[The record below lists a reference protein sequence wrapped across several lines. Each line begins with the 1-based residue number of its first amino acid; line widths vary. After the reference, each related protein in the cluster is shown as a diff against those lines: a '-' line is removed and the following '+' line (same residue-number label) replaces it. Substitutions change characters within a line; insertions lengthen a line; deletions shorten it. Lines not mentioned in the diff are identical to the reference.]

1 MRKNPISKSEIEII
15 KTIIKDIKSGRL
27 ITNHPLQRYSD
38 MWSKEQQGNLIRR
51 VLHDGRFLPI
61 LICTQYDEHGC
72 EVRYLIDG
80 VQRMTTFEAYM
91 NDEFAISKNT
101 IDYMIDYD
109 GILYEKKDLA
119 SGKFAL
125 KRDRNK
131 KLIPILDENG
141 NTQRRVQSIDVRGLK
156 YSELPP
162 ELQDKI
168 NNYKVS
174 VELKLECSDE
184 DIQVEIL
191 DYNSGTKMNDAQIG
205 KNRLGAE
212 FARIVIE
219 LSNHSFIKNKCGFTP
234 DNFKK
239 GVIDRAI
246 NEALM
251 LVNFG
256 AENWVTSHKDLCRK
270 LSNWITTEHTDKM
283 REMFDELD
291 EIIPELNRDV
301 PEEKEILDYL
311 TLKEFFVVM
320 ANYHYFRDCGYKS
333 ECYTQFLRE
342 FITETSYIKN
352 IPTGEVDE
360 NGEDIFDSFRN
371 VYMQGSK
378 QKGNIESRLDVM
390 NSMLDE
396 YLAEN
401 CGDMTE
407 DEAVDE
413 VAETEIDINKVSNF
427 VSDFIETGVPFNTKS
442 TALKTLM
449 QFASNYPTR
458 DYTPTGVENF
468 EQWLKDNTINEES
481 ADDCLISATMLRD
494 YLNNAGAADKFSEN
508 DIAILIR
515 HVFSYGEEL
524 DEDIFETWLEDYNN
538 VNNCEQSGESAAVL
552 EKDSFLRESYSNF
565 LKYIIN
571 NEGDEI
577 K

>member
-15 KTIIKDIKSGRL
+15 KTIIKDIRNGRL

-61 LICTQYDEHGC
+61 LICTQYDEYGC

-109 GILYEKKDLA
+109 GILYETKDLA

-131 KLIPILDENG
+131 NLIPVLDENG
-141 NTQRRVQSIDVRGLK
+141 KTQRRVQSIDVRGLK

-162 ELQDKI
+162 ELQEKI

-184 DIQVEIL
+184 DIQIEIL
-191 DYNSGTKMNDAQIG
+191 DYNNGTKMNDAQIG

-219 LSNHSFIKNKCGFTP
+219 LSNHPFIKNKCGFTL
-234 DNFKK
+234 DNYKK

-256 AENWVTSHKDLCRK
+256 ADNWVVSHKDLCRK

-283 REMFDELD
+283 REMFSELD
-291 EIIPELNRDV
+291 EIIPELNRDIA
-301 PEEKEILDYL
+301 EEKEILDYL

-333 ECYTQFLRE
+333 ECYAQFLRE

-371 VYMQGSK
+371 IYMQGSK
-378 QKGNIESRLDVM
+378 QKGNIESRLEVM
-390 NSMLDE
+390 NNMLDE

-401 CGDMTE
+401 CADMISYNDESEEVVEEFILDESTPVELQEFAQNFVDDEKAIQCLMLATDSPYSDFSKVKLQDMIGWYKDNGSKEILNDCLFYKAIAIDNGIREDDTNLPLYVYAVRYIEDNYKEVDIDEWLSQFNRNLFANE
-407 DEAVDE
+407 DESVESKMSIVERDVKNYAE
-413 VAETEIDINKVSNF
+413 V
-427 VSDFIETGVPFNTKS
+427 
-442 TALKTLM
+442 
-449 QFASNYPTR
+449 
-458 DYTPTGVENF
+458 
-468 EQWLKDNTINEES
+468 
-481 ADDCLISATMLRD
+481 
-494 YLNNAGAADKFSEN
+494 
-508 DIAILIR
+508 
-515 HVFSYGEEL
+515 
-524 DEDIFETWLEDYNN
+524 
-538 VNNCEQSGESAAVL
+538 
-552 EKDSFLRESYSNF
+552 
-565 LKYIIN
+565 
-571 NEGDEI
+571 
-577 K
+577 

>member
-15 KTIIKDIKSGRL
+15 KTIIKDIKCGNL

-61 LICTQYDEHGC
+61 LICTQYDEYGC

-80 VQRMTTFEAYM
+80 VQRMTTFEAFM
-91 NDEFAISKNT
+91 NDEFAISQNT

-109 GILYEKKDLA
+109 GVLYETKSLA
-119 SGKFAL
+119 NGKFAL

-131 KLIPILDENG
+131 KLIPILDDNG
-141 NTQRRVQSIDVRGLK
+141 KIQRRVQSIDVRGLK
-156 YSELPP
+156 YSDLPP
-162 ELQDKI
+162 ELQEKI
-168 NNYKVS
+168 DNYKVS
-174 VELKLECSDE
+174 VELKLECTDE
-184 DIQVEIL
+184 DIQIEIL

-219 LSNHSFIKNKCGFTP
+219 LSNHPFIKNKCGFTP

-283 REMFDELD
+283 MEMFNELD
-291 EIIPELNRDV
+291 EIMPELNKDI
-301 PEEKEILDYL
+301 PEEKEVVDYL
-311 TLKEFFVVM
+311 TLKEFFVVI
-320 ANYHYFRDCGYKS
+320 ANYHHFRDCGYKG
-333 ECYTQFLRE
+333 ECYAQFLRE

-352 IPTGEVDE
+352 IPTGDVDE

-371 VYMQGSK
+371 IYMQGSK
-378 QKGNIESRLDVM
+378 QKGNVESRLEVM
-390 NSMLDE
+390 NNMLDE

-401 CGDMTE
+401 CEDM
-407 DEAVDE
+407 VDE
-413 VAETEIDINKVSNF
+413 SETAWKTAEEEFALDETTPIELQEFAQNF
-427 VSDFIETGVPFNTKS
+427 VDDEKAIQCLMLATDSPHSSFSVDNLYEMVGWYKQNGTKEM
-442 TALKTLM
+442 L
-449 QFASNYPTR
+449 
-458 DYTPTGVENF
+458 
-468 EQWLKDNTINEES
+468 
-481 ADDCLISATMLRD
+481 DDCLFYKEIVTD
-494 YLNNAGAADKFSEN
+494 SEVEES
-508 DIAILIR
+508 DINLPLY
-515 HVFSYGEEL
+515 VY
-524 DEDIFETWLEDYNN
+524 
-538 VNNCEQSGESAAVL
+538 AV
-552 EKDSFLRESYSNF
+552 
-565 LKYIIN
+565 KYIEDN
-571 NEGDEI
+571 HREVSADEWLLQFGRNSLDDMDMSVESKMHI
-577 K
+577 IMQDIQNYAEA